1 MKKIGITFLSAIL
14 GITTAFAA
22 ELISKETAQEIA
34 LRHAGVDPS
43 QATVTKIKLSNDNDA
58 KYEVEF
64 KANGIEYEY
73 DINAVTGE
81 AIEYSRER
89 KADTLGSAIND
100 IQNDL
105 TNTTV
110 PTTDVVDKKTLTTAI
125 NQPTVVVTPTPKSSA
140 VNDTNLLSAEQAKK
154 IVLDKLPGA
163 TKQQIIEF
171 ELDHDDGRALY
182 EGKVI
187 QDAKKYEFTIDAQNG
202 HLIKWELD

>member
-105 TNTTV
+105 TNATV
-110 PTTDVVDKKTLTTAI
+110 PTKDTAEKALTTTI
-125 NQPTVVVTPTPKSSA
+125 NQPTVVVTPTPKLSA

-187 QDAKKYEFTIDAQNG
+187 QDTKKYEFTIDAQNG

>member
-1 MKKIGITFLSAIL
+1 M
-14 GITTAFAA
+14 
-22 ELISKETAQEIA
+22 
-34 LRHAGVDPS
+34 
-43 QATVTKIKLSNDNDA
+43 
-58 KYEVEF
+58 
-64 KANGIEYEY
+64 
-73 DINAVTGE
+73 
-81 AIEYSRER
+81 
-89 KADTLGSAIND
+89 
-100 IQNDL
+100 
-105 TNTTV
+105 
-110 PTTDVVDKKTLTTAI
+110 VDKKTLTTAI

>member
-89 KADTLGSAIND
+89 KADTLGFAIND

-110 PTTDVVDKKTLTTAI
+110 PTKDTAEKALTTTI

-140 VNDTNLLSAEQAKK
+140 VNDTNLLSTEQAKK

-187 QDAKKYEFTIDAQNG
+187 QDTKKYEFTIDAQNG

>member
-89 KADTLGSAIND
+89 KADTLGFAIND

-110 PTTDVVDKKTLTTAI
+110 PTKDTAEKALTTTI

-140 VNDTNLLSAEQAKK
+140 VNDTNLLSTEQAKK

-171 ELDHDDGRALY
+171 ELDHDDGHALY

-187 QDAKKYEFTIDAQNG
+187 QDTKKYEFTIDAQNG

>member
-100 IQNDL
+100 IQNDA
-105 TNTTV
+105 NTIT
-110 PTTDVVDKKTLTTAI
+110 PTTDVVDKKTLTT
-125 NQPTVVVTPTPKSSA
+125 
-140 VNDTNLLSAEQAKK
+140 
-154 IVLDKLPGA
+154 
-163 TKQQIIEF
+163 
-171 ELDHDDGRALY
+171 
-182 EGKVI
+182 
-187 QDAKKYEFTIDAQNG
+187 TI
-202 HLIKWELD
+202 